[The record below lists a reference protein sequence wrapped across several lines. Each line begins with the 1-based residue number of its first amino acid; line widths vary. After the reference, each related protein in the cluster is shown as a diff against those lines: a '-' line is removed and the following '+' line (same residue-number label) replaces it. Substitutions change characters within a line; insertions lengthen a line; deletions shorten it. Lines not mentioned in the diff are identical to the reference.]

1 MRDFVTVVSGVP
13 RSGTSLMMQML
24 AAGGLPLLVD
34 DQRPPDEDNPR
45 GYFEYTPVKASARD
59 VGWWGGAVGRA
70 VKVVHSLLRHLPEW
84 GELRIVLLDRDLG
97 EVLQSQRAMLERAGG
112 VFEREDDAALARA
125 FEAQLDEARAW
136 AVARPRT
143 ALLPV
148 AHRCLIESPAEVVSR
163 IQAFLGGGLDAEAM
177 VACVDPGL
185 YRSQ

>member
-34 DQRPPDEDNPR
+34 EQRPPDEDNPH
-45 GYFEYTPVKASARD
+45 GYFEYAPVKASARD
-59 VGWWGGAVGRA
+59 VAWWGGAAGRA
-70 VKVVHSLLRHLPEW
+70 VKVVHALLRHLPES
-84 GELRIVLLDRDLG
+84 GELRIVLMDRDLG
-97 EVLQSQRAMLERAGG
+97 EVLRSQRAMLERAGG
-112 VFEREDDAALARA
+112 ASEAEDEMALARV

-148 AHRCLIESPAEVVSR
+148 AHRRLIESPAEVVSR
-163 IQAFLGGGLDAEAM
+163 IQVFLGGGLDGSAM
-177 VACVDPGL
+177 VACVDPDL
-185 YRSQ
+185 VRSR